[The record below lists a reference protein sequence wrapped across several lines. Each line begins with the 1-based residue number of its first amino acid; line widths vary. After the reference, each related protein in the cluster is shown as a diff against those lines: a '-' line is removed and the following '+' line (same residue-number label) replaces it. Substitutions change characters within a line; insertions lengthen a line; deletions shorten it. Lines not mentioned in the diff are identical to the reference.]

1 MLEYHLTY
9 ICQIQYTNVN
19 SLKWTLLN
27 RQLIKVFVLLFVLL
41 CAWKNFARTTYHGS
55 VSVYVVFIGFIC
67 SVTSIDDDD
76 IEFKIKGFPFFIQKL
91 MYLIFQAIIIWWWSF
106 RNAWNIIHVCAV
118 MLKLLNRSFYFSRW
132 FSTVFKLLS
141 FHLSCSLALHSIEV
155 FCPHTPK
162 KSVKTV

>member
-1 MLEYHLTY
+1 MWIHWNERCW
-9 ICQIQYTNVN
+9 IGNW
-19 SLKWTLLN
+19 LKCLCCCLCYCARGKTLL
-27 RQLIKVFVLLFVLL
+27 VLP
-41 CAWKNFARTTYHGS
+41 RP
-55 VSVYVVFIGFIC
+55 VSVCVFFIGFIC

-141 FHLSCSLALHSIEV
+141 FHLSLALLRSTLLDRSV
-155 FCPHTPK
+155 LSTYPLK